1 MFDQWVNAGLALVF
15 VLVLAWMILTVA
27 TGLTLNG
34 LRV

>member
-27 TGLTLNG
+27 TGITLNE
-34 LRV
+34 LL